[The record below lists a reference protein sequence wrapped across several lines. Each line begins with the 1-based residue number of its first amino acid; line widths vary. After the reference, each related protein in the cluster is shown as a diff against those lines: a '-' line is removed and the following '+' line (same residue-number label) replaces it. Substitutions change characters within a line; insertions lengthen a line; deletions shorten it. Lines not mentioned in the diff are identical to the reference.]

1 MFLLHLLD
9 GFPTSTGIRLGLQ
22 SSLFGFIGSI
32 RFGLGLL
39 LHLLYLGPSLGVPS
53 LQLKVEVVLPPPLLL
68 LELLNTLIVVLV
80 PLSSL
85 V

>member
-1 MFLLHLLD
+1 MLLLHLLD
-9 GFPTSTGIRLGLQ
+9 GFPTSTGIRFRLQ
-22 SSLFGFIGSI
+22 SSLFGFVRPIG
-32 RFGLGLL
+32 FGLRLL
-39 LHLLYLGPSLGVPS
+39 LHLLYLGPGLGVPS